1 MASYSNSLASVSQG
15 GRRLSKD
22 STASKEIKT
31 PQESK
36 TSWLSKQS
44 NVKSDN
50 AFYHNSPAPRSEGG
64 RRPSMNG
71 IAMKASRFSQSFT
84 GPKLSKEEKS
94 RRRVEAQIESGQEI
108 IQQYDETG
116 SGSLKRQEVMKLL
129 SDQNTWQGRPV
140 SEDELNYVFKIADT
154 DGDQRIK
161 AAEIATLLS
170 CWDNYKNCRK
180 EIDEHFLKHD
190 PTDTGRLNQNQ
201 LRNLLTEM
209 NRGVRATDEELEWI
223 MKQASQKFV
232 IIGPE
237 YVTKPELRRVLALWK
252 DKQSQH
258 GPDVSSCSVQ

>member
-1 MASYSNSLASVSQG
+1 MAPEN
-15 GRRLSKD
+15 
-22 STASKEIKT
+22 
-31 PQESK
+31 
-36 TSWLSKQS
+36 
-44 NVKSDN
+44 KSDN
-50 AFYHNSPAPRSEGG
+50 AFYNNSLAQTNDGG
-64 RRPSMNG
+64 RRPSKDGM
-71 IAMKASRFSQSFT
+71 ASKASSFSKSFT

-94 RRRVEAQIESGQEI
+94 RLRIEAQIESGQEI

-140 SEDELNYVFKIADT
+140 SEDELNYVFKIADM

-161 AAEIATLLS
+161 ATEMAALLS

-190 PTDTGRLNQNQ
+190 PTHTGRLNQNQ

-209 NRGVRATDEELEWI
+209 NGGVRATDEELEWI
-223 MKQASQKFV
+223 MKQASQKF
-232 IIGPE
+232 IITKPE
-237 YVTKPELRRVLALWK
+237 YITKPELRRVLALWK
-252 DKQSQH
+252 DKQSQR